1 MPLMTG
7 WKIALTAIA
16 FVIGSGGAYWLLDL
30 GVLPAVGIGSLF
42 SATTLGGLM
51 LAATAAKLE
60 GSSYWTFWT
69 FGRVCAYNGFMGLVL
84 IGLGILLGFVLDAPR
99 STAIAV
105 VCALAGVLMVVGS
118 VVEYF
123 RTRRRRNPR

>member
-1 MPLMTG
+1 MPLMTR

-30 GVLPAVGIGSLF
+30 GVLPAACVGSLF
-42 SATTLGGLM
+42 SATTLGGLV
-51 LAATAAKLE
+51 LAATAARPG
-60 GSSYWTFWT
+60 GSSFWAFWT
-69 FGRVCAYNGFMGLVL
+69 LGRVCAYNGFMGVVL
-84 IGLGILLGFVLDAPR
+84 IGLGVLLGLALDAPR

-105 VCALAGVLMVVGS
+105 VCASVGGVMVVGS
-118 VVEYF
+118 LVEYF